1 MARTFLLPLLLTT
14 ATALSPTRRLF
25 FSNAAGAACGVALP
39 ALADSGVPMDLG
51 PLGLRNGGSGKLNS
65 CPPQGIKRACIGTSK
80 FDTDNYV
87 PPWTYQSAKPD
98 GQGGYAMSGGDS
110 KSVEQAFS
118 ELVNAVAAQPGANI
132 VEKGTKADGRYL
144 RAEFTIPKSLP
155 FGSDEIDDVE
165 FLIAAP
171 GTSDPPSLV
180 DYHSVTRAGGTADN
194 KRHRERIKS
203 IRTDLQQ
210 YGWKSVGRL
219 LL

>member
-1 MARTFLLPLLLTT
+1 MARILLHLLLTT
-14 ATALSPTRRLF
+14 ATTALKPTRRLF
-25 FSNAAGAACGVALP
+25 FSNAVGAACGVALP
-39 ALADSGVPMDLG
+39 ARADSGVPMDLG

-65 CPPQGIKRACIGTSK
+65 CPPQGIKRACISTSK
-80 FDTDNYV
+80 FDTDLYV

-98 GQGGYAMSGGDS
+98 GQGGYAMTGGDS

-165 FLIAAP
+165 LKPILSPEFTDDGDQATSQGAMMGTMGKWAALASVIILLSFLF
-171 GTSDPPSLV
+171 
-180 DYHSVTRAGGTADN
+180 
-194 KRHRERIKS
+194 
-203 IRTDLQQ
+203 
-210 YGWKSVGRL
+210 
-219 LL
+219 